1 MPNRKT
7 YPKIRPQIQ
16 KKKILNQANAQCTR
30 TKIGISV
37 WQRTSVN
44 YRLLA
49 PPQIS
54 NARIGHLNA
63 LTLSRLGEA
72 LDCQE
77 HLVRSRV
84 WQKSKARAQA
94 PGEYER
100 HASTVFG
107 VATLSLK
114 PELIILRSSSERRC
128 WFGFQLLPC
137 NRSRL

>member
-1 MPNRKT
+1 M
-7 YPKIRPQIQ
+7 
-16 KKKILNQANAQCTR
+16 
-30 TKIGISV
+30 
-37 WQRTSVN
+37 N

-63 LTLSRLGEA
+63 VTLSRLGEA

-77 HLVRSRV
+77 HLVRCRV

-107 VATLSLK
+107 VATTLSLK
-114 PELIILRSSSERRC
+114 PELIILRSSSERR
-128 WFGFQLLPC
+128 
-137 NRSRL
+137 

>member
-1 MPNRKT
+1 MN
-7 YPKIRPQIQ
+7 
-16 KKKILNQANAQCTR
+16 C
-30 TKIGISV
+30 S
-37 WQRTSVN
+37 
-44 YRLLA
+44 LLV

-77 HLVRSRV
+77 HIVRSRV

-107 VATLSLK
+107 VAQHY
-114 PELIILRSSSERRC
+114 C
-128 WFGFQLLPC
+128 
-137 NRSRL
+137 